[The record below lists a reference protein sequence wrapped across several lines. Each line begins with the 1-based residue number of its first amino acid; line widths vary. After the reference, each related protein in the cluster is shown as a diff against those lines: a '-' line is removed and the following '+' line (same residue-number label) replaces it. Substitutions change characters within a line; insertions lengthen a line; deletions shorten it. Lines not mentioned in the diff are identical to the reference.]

1 MRYES
6 ARNFRAAID
15 ARLKRLAGTTDESHL
30 VRARR
35 GIAFE
40 RFLARLFTTAPDRW
54 TLKGGLALDYR
65 LGDKARATKD
75 IDLVTPLEIDE
86 LEEDL
91 VKALGTD
98 LGDFFD
104 YSIRSSQVLDLATE
118 GSARRYHIRA
128 DLDGRQFGNFTV
140 DIGFDKPSPIAPDHS
155 TGRGF
160 LDFAG
165 VERIAMPVIAIEIHL
180 AEKVHAYCRTYAGNR
195 QNTRVKD
202 LIDIVLIGEFPTG
215 TGKLTWESDTMTAY
229 GRFAW
234 VAATATRTGGI
245 GLARC
250 SVEDEHGSG
259 APLHHL
265 GGGASDHEAA
275 DAGMAIGAHHQ
286 QVDPVQVHRVDD
298 RLFRL
303 AHLNVRRN
311 SQAAGFQ
318 VAHGIVQ
325 SGAVGISSP
334 SNHQHLSLD
343 IL

>member
-75 IDLVTPLEIDE
+75 IDLITPLGIDE

-91 VKALGTD
+91 VEALGAD

-104 YSIRSSQVLDLATE
+104 YSIRSSRVLDLATE

-160 LDFAG
+160 LEFAG

-180 AEKVHAYCRTYAGNR
+180 AEKIHAYCRTYAGNR
-195 QNTRVKD
+195 QNTRVKG
-202 LIDIVLIGEFPTG
+202 LIDIVLIGETQELRAGKVRLAIDHTFGSRGSGPLPTR
-215 TGKLTWESDTMTAY
+215 LEAPPA
-229 GRFAW
+229 AW
-234 VAATATRTGGI
+234 AVPYRELARSVSLDPDIGAGHTFATAIIEPLLGDGLDPKARWDTSTR
-245 GLARC
+245 LW
-250 SVEDEHGSG
+250 
-259 APLHHL
+259 APH
-265 GGGASDHEAA
+265 
-275 DAGMAIGAHHQ
+275 
-286 QVDPVQVHRVDD
+286 P
-298 RLFRL
+298 
-303 AHLNVRRN
+303 
-311 SQAAGFQ
+311 
-318 VAHGIVQ
+318 
-325 SGAVGISSP
+325 
-334 SNHQHLSLD
+334 
-343 IL
+343 